1 MLLKSLYFRPFFEV
15 RPQQISNDLAN
26 YFPGLVLIIRLNYR
40 SVPMFGDH
48 IFGNPWNLLVIGW
61 QR

>member
-1 MLLKSLYFRPFFEV
+1 MSDLFEV
-15 RPQQISNDLAN
+15 RPQQLSNDLAN
-26 YFPGLVLIIRLNYR
+26 YFPGLVVIIRLNYR

-48 IFGNPWNLLVIGW
+48 IFGNPWNFLVIGW